1 MVNVL
6 IAIVITLTVIENAMF
21 VLQRNPLAVAFGA
34 QSREQYI
41 KRVASSYYEL
51 MQNMDDLPA
60 DAHVYYLFEPRSY
73 DMPRFTQAD
82 ALITN
87 FAHDQF
93 LYETPDTIIQSWKAK
108 GYTHVLIYE
117 TGMQFI
123 LDNNP
128 AYQDPSMRNALSETI
143 NNLQIVSHTPDG
155 VYSIY
160 GIP

>member
-6 IAIVITLTVIENAMF
+6 IAMVITLTIFENAMF

-34 QSREQYI
+34 QTRERYI
-41 KRVASSYYEL
+41 ERVAPSYFEL
-51 MQNMDDLPA
+51 MQNMDDLPP

-73 DMPRFTQAD
+73 NMPRITQAD

-93 LYETPDTIIQSWKAK
+93 LYQTPDKIIQSWKAK
-108 GYTHVLIYE
+108 GCTHVLVYE
-117 TGMQFI
+117 TGKQFI

-128 AYQDPSMRNALSETI
+128 AYKDPSMRNALSETI
-143 NNLQIVSHTPDG
+143 NNLQIVSQTSDG

-160 GIP
+160 KIP